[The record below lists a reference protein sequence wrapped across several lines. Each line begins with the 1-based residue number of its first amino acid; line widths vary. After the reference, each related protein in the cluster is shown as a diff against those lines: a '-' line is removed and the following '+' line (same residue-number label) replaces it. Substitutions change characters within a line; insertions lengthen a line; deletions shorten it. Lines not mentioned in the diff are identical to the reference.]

1 MSLGSSLYVVDQKK
15 IIQGP
20 SVLASRSLCI
30 GSEWHSCLMSVGTV
44 GKEKIMFLVSCY
56 LLDVA
61 IQKSYISHPLW
72 STGNWPTQMHV
83 HTAIKTTVFLCSQS
97 LFGKCTILIWVCCIF
112 IPAAHCLYELG
123 FRSIR
128 FASVVHQCLI
138 SYDLEKWR
146 CVIVCSTWWDIH
158 SMSRN
163 VARYNFDTHQLI
175 WLILGEMLACVSTNQ
190 KLFYFFA
197 SPN

>member
-1 MSLGSSLYVVDQKK
+1 MFPKPFGQMYHINMSLLH
-15 IIQGP
+15 I
-20 SVLASRSLCI
+20 
-30 GSEWHSCLMSVGTV
+30 
-44 GKEKIMFLVSCY
+44 
-56 LLDVA
+56 
-61 IQKSYISHPLW
+61 
-72 STGNWPTQMHV
+72 
-83 HTAIKTTVFLCSQS
+83 
-97 LFGKCTILIWVCCIF
+97 

-175 WLILGEMLACVSTNQ
+175 WLILGEMLARVRRLQIKNCFIFLPHLTSA
-190 KLFYFFA
+190 FA
-197 SPN
+197 LPGKVWSDVMLLCLQTHKTHSNYLMVTAAPSGLRGH